1 MARYD
6 KKTNTFA
13 YNDYYVDENG
23 EIKSREIF
31 SERYDKRGKTSMQEN
46 LNAFG
51 LNEQI
56 SYSRAIQESL
66 SKKQNQLRDS
76 YEKTLADVTSRENTY
91 NTLAQQI
98 AALTA
103 GGGMRTGAAFNAAV
117 QGLNAGRNYGTSDLC
132 VSSPIIKPSR
142 VVLEGQCASF

>member
-98 AALTA
+98 A
-103 GGGMRTGAAFNAAV
+103 
-117 QGLNAGRNYGTSDLC
+117 
-132 VSSPIIKPSR
+132 VS
-142 VVLEGQCASF
+142 